1 MKKYA
6 NFTEED
12 LKTHIWQDY
21 FPKFDL
27 GTFSRLDFTLKQK
40 NTDLPFYLL
49 WAEAKKE
56 TADIFNSFTQL
67 VLTIGVNTDLQ
78 NIPKPPF
85 LAVFDSEKIA
95 FIEYSFLNH
104 FCDSSLFN
112 EISWQNITPSNHLA
126 DEFIKT
132 KSRIQAII
140 KENAKTFY
148 FEKNEKELKHFIS
161 NSLSKGEL
169 NPVVVTDKNFD
180 YVYSNWYLEVFK
192 RGVID
197 FDIKEEHSISQK
209 LRDKM
214 QVLESDFF
222 LADLISEDDKTLDK
236 NLRVILE
243 KKENGE
249 KFYNL
254 KIRASV
260 EGALLDAFRPVE
272 IVRPKLHTDFWK
284 MYKRPPLE
292 KFWKE
297 IYTRRDKLAP
307 RDIRERKGA
316 FFTPSVWVKKA
327 QEYLKDSLGENWENE
342 YYVWDCA
349 AGTGNLLV
357 GLKNP
362 ARIFASIID
371 LNDVVM
377 MKNLIKME
385 VKNEN
390 EKLDLLEN
398 HIFQF
403 DFLNDDFSK
412 LPDNLQRIIQNE
424 PEKLV
429 IFINPPYA
437 EATASGTIIRGKST
451 HKAGVASH
459 KTYNKYL
466 KFLGRSANEVF
477 AQFFIRIYKEIP
489 GCVLAS
495 FSTLKYVNSQN
506 FVKFRETF
514 QAKFLKGF
522 ACPSF
527 TFDNVQGKFPIGF
540 LIWNTQIKND
550 LKKIRLNIFDEN
562 NQFLFKK
569 NFQVYKKDK
578 VILNWLQNYYDQQK
592 GKVEENNTRLAYLVR
607 GASDFQNNRIVFIT
621 KNPSEAVIKHSQTND
636 ITKNNL
642 IHNMIFCTVRHSVPF
657 MWFND
662 RDQFLF
668 PNKKW
673 EKDKEFQNNCFVYA
687 LFHGQN
693 KISSKEGVNHFIPF
707 SEKELN
713 VQQSFESHFL
723 IDFMAGKIKPDNDN
737 FLKQNEEYFIPQ
749 EPMVFSSEAQNV
761 LMAAKAIYI
770 YYHQIASKKTTALA
784 INENAKY
791 LENAALYDIK
801 EFFQGRNEKGRM
813 NSKSEDLKYTAL
825 LNDLKNAQKIL
836 AQKIEPKIYE
846 YGFLLE

>member
-1 MKKYA
+1 MKSYEFL
-6 NFTEED
+6 NEEE
-12 LKTHIWQDY
+12 LKIKIAQDY
-21 FPKFDL
+21 FQKFEYVP
-27 GTFSRLDFTLKQK
+27 FSRLDFTLKQK

-56 TADIFNSFTQL
+56 TADILNSFTQL

-126 DEFIKT
+126 EEFIKT

-140 KENAKTFY
+140 KENAKIFY
-148 FEKNEKELKHFIS
+148 FEKNEKELKHFIL

-292 KFWKE
+292 KFWAE

-307 RDIRERKGA
+307 KDIRERKGA
-316 FFTPSVWVKKA
+316 FFTPLVWVKKA
-327 QEYLKDSLGENWENE
+327 QEYLKDALGENWENE
-342 YYVWDCA
+342 YYIWDCA

-362 ARIFASIID
+362 EKIFASTID

-385 VKNEN
+385 ATNEN

-412 LPDNLQRIIQNE
+412 LPDNLQRIIQNK

-437 EATASGTIIRGKST
+437 EATSATTPTKTGANKALVARENLICEKYKEVLGK
-451 HKAGVASH
+451 
-459 KTYNKYL
+459 
-466 KFLGRSANEVF
+466 ANNELF
-477 AQFFIRIYKEIP
+477 SQFFIRIYKEIP
-489 GCVLAS
+489 NCVLAS
-495 FSTLKYVNSQN
+495 FSKLKYVNSAN
-506 FVKFRETF
+506 FSLFRKTF
-514 QAKFLKGF
+514 EAKFLKGF
-522 ACPSF
+522 ICPAFS
-527 TFDNVQGKFPIGF
+527 FDNVQGKFPIGF
-540 LIWNTQIKND
+540 LVWNTGIKQKI
-550 LKKIRLNIFDEN
+550 KKVKVDVFDEK
-562 NQFLFKK
+562 NQRQKKK
-569 NFQVYKKDK
+569 NFYNLNGHAKSINQWIKEFDNKKISN
-578 VILNWLQNYYDQQK
+578 IL
-592 GKVEENNTRLAYLVR
+592 GFMENPTP
-607 GASDFQNNRIVFIT
+607 DFQNCKYLCILNKHGTRHNNYYAF
-621 KNPSEAVIKHSQTND
+621 NPENLLIGCVYFAVRQALRANW
-636 ITKNNL
+636 L
-642 IHNMIFCTVRHSVPF
+642 
-657 MWFND
+657 ND
-662 RDQFLF
+662 RDQFLY
-668 PNKKW
+668 PNKKFK
-673 EKDKEFQNNCFVYA
+673 KDKEFHYDSFIFA
-687 LFHGQN
+687 LFHNQN
-693 KISSKEGVNHFIPF
+693 RISQKESVNHFIPF

-770 YYHQIASKKTTALA
+770 YYHQVASKKTTALA

-813 NSKSEDLKYTAL
+813 NPKSADLKYTEL
-825 LNDLKNAQKIL
+825 LNNLKNAQKIL

-846 YGFLLE
+846 YEFLLE